1 MTAPTNVA
9 RDPGVPRP
17 AGSGGRGVRQ
27 IGDLVL
33 GSTPPGGDAGPPA
46 PPAPHLRGQRLWLVV
61 FCTGLVV
68 TVADAAFDAPAPRNL
83 IAWGWL
89 VCTVLAIEW
98 GARTY
103 RPRDTRPWHYLST
116 AVAFFLVGWIARDL
130 HTFTSFAGAPTGP
143 NLADLAQLIAY
154 PLILIAVVLLARARR
169 IGGDL
174 DSLLDALI
182 VGSAIAFVAW
192 RAVLSPAFHGSEAS
206 RRSLAVAAA
215 IPAIDLLLIVIMLRV
230 TLATTRRSW
239 SWAFLL
245 LGLCVETV
253 GDLVYALATANLS
266 SKASA
271 LPVWVAG
278 YVLIAAAA
286 LHPSMVELTEP
297 TVPAP
302 PRLGPVRIGLL
313 GMALLTTPAVIL
325 LDRVQHM
332 SGVDDTLLI
341 SSGLITLVVLVR
353 LVSLARQAERAA
365 DRERTREQRF
375 ESLVRN
381 SSDLLGV
388 VDARNHLTYVSPAVE
403 TVLGYSHHDILGAN
417 VARWFHPDDLE
428 RARVALDGLA
438 EGEDSGRLLLRLRHA
453 DGSWRWVEANA
464 VNLLGDPSVAGVVVN
479 CRDVTERVEAEHL
492 VRASV
497 TQQAAAATLGR
508 EALAGADF
516 DQLAERT
523 VHLVRSTLDV
533 QSCFLFVQQPDDTVV
548 CKALDGPGDVL
559 ELPGDLSE
567 HPLLAQCLESEEPI
581 HVVDTTPTG
590 PFPDAAPAQ
599 HRPLAGGEPDDTDGP
614 ATHVPPE
621 GPAMLGVRV
630 ADREHAI
637 GALVVRSGVPRAF
650 TAGEASFLQSMSSAL
665 GLAVGRREVETA
677 ARHQALH
684 DALTGLPNRTLFLDR
699 LESAL
704 ARLERS
710 RTTIAVLFLDL
721 DHFKV
726 VNDSLGHNSGD
737 RILVTV
743 AERLSSIL
751 RPGDTVA
758 RFGGDEF
765 TILCD
770 GLVDASE
777 AVDIAER
784 IRAGLATALEVG
796 RAELHQT
803 VSIGIAVATGLGAH
817 PEAMLR
823 DADAAMY
830 RAKERGRNRVE
841 LFDDTMRDR
850 AITRLRTEIAL
861 RRAIT
866 QDELVLHYQPVI
878 DLTSGDMVGA
888 EALIRWQHPRE
899 GLVAPARFIPVAE
912 ETGLISE
919 ISQWVLEHALQQV
932 ADWNRS
938 AEESTAVSLN
948 VSARTLASRQ
958 FPDRVAEALEATGA
972 PPELVCLEI
981 TESALMDDVERSLE
995 TLGRLRDLGVTL
1007 AVDDFGTG
1015 YSSLTYLK
1023 RLPVDVLKID
1033 GSFVDGLG
1041 REAEDSAIV
1050 AAIVTLA
1057 ATLGQQAIAEGVE
1070 TALQL
1075 GELQR
1080 LDCPL
1085 AQGFLFSR
1093 AVPADD
1099 LSRLRHIDL
1108 GTATSVSS

>member
-1 MTAPTNVA
+1 
-9 RDPGVPRP
+9 
-17 AGSGGRGVRQ
+17 
-27 IGDLVL
+27 
-33 GSTPPGGDAGPPA
+33 
-46 PPAPHLRGQRLWLVV
+46 
-61 FCTGLVV
+61 
-68 TVADAAFDAPAPRNL
+68 
-83 IAWGWL
+83 
-89 VCTVLAIEW
+89 
-98 GARTY
+98 
-103 RPRDTRPWHYLST
+103 
-116 AVAFFLVGWIARDL
+116 
-130 HTFTSFAGAPTGP
+130 
-143 NLADLAQLIAY
+143 
-154 PLILIAVVLLARARR
+154 
-169 IGGDL
+169 
-174 DSLLDALI
+174 
-182 VGSAIAFVAW
+182 
-192 RAVLSPAFHGSEAS
+192 
-206 RRSLAVAAA
+206 
-215 IPAIDLLLIVIMLRV
+215 
-230 TLATTRRSW
+230 
-239 SWAFLL
+239 
-245 LGLCVETV
+245 
-253 GDLVYALATANLS
+253 
-266 SKASA
+266 
-271 LPVWVAG
+271 
-278 YVLIAAAA
+278 
-286 LHPSMVELTEP
+286 
-297 TVPAP
+297 
-302 PRLGPVRIGLL
+302 
-313 GMALLTTPAVIL
+313 
-325 LDRVQHM
+325 
-332 SGVDDTLLI
+332 
-341 SSGLITLVVLVR
+341 
-353 LVSLARQAERAA
+353 
-365 DRERTREQRF
+365 
-375 ESLVRN
+375 
-381 SSDLLGV
+381 
-388 VDARNHLTYVSPAVE
+388 
-403 TVLGYSHHDILGAN
+403 
-417 VARWFHPDDLE
+417 
-428 RARVALDGLA
+428 
-438 EGEDSGRLLLRLRHA
+438 
-453 DGSWRWVEANA
+453 
-464 VNLLGDPSVAGVVVN
+464 
-479 CRDVTERVEAEHL
+479 
-492 VRASV
+492 
-497 TQQAAAATLGR
+497 
-508 EALAGADF
+508 
-516 DQLAERT
+516 
-523 VHLVRSTLDV
+523 
-533 QSCFLFVQQPDDTVV
+533 VV

-581 HVVDTTPTG
+581 HVVDTTPPG

>member
-1 MTAPTNVA
+1 V
-9 RDPGVPRP
+9 
-17 AGSGGRGVRQ
+17 
-27 IGDLVL
+27 
-33 GSTPPGGDAGPPA
+33 
-46 PPAPHLRGQRLWLVV
+46 
-61 FCTGLVV
+61 
-68 TVADAAFDAPAPRNL
+68 
-83 IAWGWL
+83 
-89 VCTVLAIEW
+89 
-98 GARTY
+98 
-103 RPRDTRPWHYLST
+103 
-116 AVAFFLVGWIARDL
+116 
-130 HTFTSFAGAPTGP
+130 
-143 NLADLAQLIAY
+143 
-154 PLILIAVVLLARARR
+154 
-169 IGGDL
+169 
-174 DSLLDALI
+174 
-182 VGSAIAFVAW
+182 
-192 RAVLSPAFHGSEAS
+192 
-206 RRSLAVAAA
+206 
-215 IPAIDLLLIVIMLRV
+215 
-230 TLATTRRSW
+230 
-239 SWAFLL
+239 
-245 LGLCVETV
+245 
-253 GDLVYALATANLS
+253 
-266 SKASA
+266 
-271 LPVWVAG
+271 
-278 YVLIAAAA
+278 
-286 LHPSMVELTEP
+286 
-297 TVPAP
+297 
-302 PRLGPVRIGLL
+302 
-313 GMALLTTPAVIL
+313 
-325 LDRVQHM
+325 
-332 SGVDDTLLI
+332 
-341 SSGLITLVVLVR
+341 
-353 LVSLARQAERAA
+353 
-365 DRERTREQRF
+365 
-375 ESLVRN
+375 
-381 SSDLLGV
+381 
-388 VDARNHLTYVSPAVE
+388 
-403 TVLGYSHHDILGAN
+403 
-417 VARWFHPDDLE
+417 
-428 RARVALDGLA
+428 
-438 EGEDSGRLLLRLRHA
+438 
-453 DGSWRWVEANA
+453 
-464 VNLLGDPSVAGVVVN
+464 
-479 CRDVTERVEAEHL
+479 
-492 VRASV
+492 
-497 TQQAAAATLGR
+497 
-508 EALAGADF
+508 
-516 DQLAERT
+516 
-523 VHLVRSTLDV
+523 
-533 QSCFLFVQQPDDTVV
+533 
-548 CKALDGPGDVL
+548 
-559 ELPGDLSE
+559 
-567 HPLLAQCLESEEPI
+567 
-581 HVVDTTPTG
+581 
-590 PFPDAAPAQ
+590 
-599 HRPLAGGEPDDTDGP
+599 
-614 ATHVPPE
+614 
-621 GPAMLGVRV
+621 LGVRV

-938 AEESTAVSLN
+938 ADESTAVSLN

-1080 LDCPL
+1080 LGCPL

-1099 LSRLRHIDL
+1099 LSGLRHIDL
-1108 GTATSVSS
+1108 STATSVS

>member
-1 MTAPTNVA
+1 M
-9 RDPGVPRP
+9 
-17 AGSGGRGVRQ
+17 
-27 IGDLVL
+27 
-33 GSTPPGGDAGPPA
+33 
-46 PPAPHLRGQRLWLVV
+46 
-61 FCTGLVV
+61 FCVGLVV

-89 VCTVLAIEW
+89 VCTVVAIEW

-116 AVAFFLVGWIARDL
+116 AVAFFLAGWIARDL
-130 HTFTSFAGAPTGP
+130 HTFTDLAGAPTGS
-143 NLADLAQLIAY
+143 NFADLAQLIAY
-154 PLILIAVVLLARARR
+154 PLILMAVVLLARARR

-174 DSLLDALI
+174 DSLLDAVI

-206 RRSLAVAAA
+206 HRSLAVAAA
-215 IPAIDLLLIVIMLRV
+215 IPAVDLLLIVIMLRV

-245 LGLCVETV
+245 VGLCVETV

-332 SGVDDTLLI
+332 TGVDDTLLI

-388 VDARNHLTYVSPAVE
+388 VDAHNHLTYVSPAVE
-403 TVLGYSHHDILGAN
+403 TVLGYSHHDIIGAN
-417 VARWFHPDDLE
+417 VVRWFHPDDLE
-428 RARVALDGLA
+428 RVRVALDGLA
-438 EGEDSGRLLLRLRHA
+438 DGEDSGRLLLRLRHA

-559 ELPGDLSE
+559 ELPGDLGE

-581 HVVDTTPTG
+581 HVVDATPTG
-590 PFPDAAPAQ
+590 PFPDAGSAQ
-599 HRPLAGGEPDDTDGP
+599 HRPLAGGERDDADGP
-614 ATHVPPE
+614 ATHVVPE

-684 DALTGLPNRTLFLDR
+684 DALTGLPNRTAVPR
-699 LESAL
+699 PPRVG
-704 ARLERS
+704 ARPPRAQPHHHRGAVPRPRPLQGRERQPRPQLRRPHPGHRRRAALERS
-710 RTTIAVLFLDL
+710 
-721 DHFKV
+721 
-726 VNDSLGHNSGD
+726 SGPATPW
-737 RILVTV
+737 RASAAT
-743 AERLSSIL
+743 SS
-751 RPGDTVA
+751 RSCATGSSTP
-758 RFGGDEF
+758 
-765 TILCD
+765 
-770 GLVDASE
+770 SE

-878 DLTSGDMVGA
+878 DLTSGDDGRRRGPRPLAAPPRGPGGARPVHPRRRGDRPHRRDQPVGA
-888 EALIRWQHPRE
+888 RARARSRSPT
-899 GLVAPARFIPVAE
+899 GTAAP
-912 ETGLISE
+912 TT
-919 ISQWVLEHALQQV
+919 
-932 ADWNRS
+932 
-938 AEESTAVSLN
+938 STAVSLN

-958 FPDRVAEALEATGA
+958 FPDRVAEALDATGA

-1070 TALQL
+1070 TAAPARRAPAA
-1075 GELQR
+1075 R
-1080 LDCPL
+1080 LPPRTGL
-1085 AQGFLFSR
+1085 PVQPGGAR
-1093 AVPADD
+1093 RRPVAAPPHRPEHRHVAVVVAAV
-1099 LSRLRHIDL
+1099 
-1108 GTATSVSS
+1108 ATTGA

>member
-1 MTAPTNVA
+1 MTAPANVA
-9 RDPGVPRP
+9 HDTGGPRP

-33 GSTPPGGDAGPPA
+33 GGTPPGGDAAPPA
-46 PPAPHLRGQRLWLVV
+46 PPAQQLRGQRLWLVV

-68 TVADAAFDAPAPRNL
+68 TVADAVFDAPAPRNL

-103 RPRDTRPWHYLST
+103 RPSDTRPWHYLST
-116 AVAFFLVGWIARDL
+116 AVAFFLAGWIARDL
-130 HTFTSFAGAPTGP
+130 HTFTNLAGAPTGS

-215 IPAIDLLLIVIMLRV
+215 IPAVDLLLIVIMLRV

-239 SWAFLL
+239 SWALL
-245 LGLCVETV
+245 LVGLCVETV

-428 RARVALDGLA
+428 RARLALDGLP

-533 QSCFLFVQQPDDTVV
+533 QSCFLFVQQPDESVV

-559 ELPGDLSE
+559 ELPGDLAE

-581 HVVDTTPTG
+581 HVIDATPTG

-599 HRPLAGGEPDDTDGP
+599 HRPLAGGEPDDTDAP

-637 GALVVRSGVPRAF
+637 GALVVRSGVPRARSPPARPRSCSRCRARWAWRSGAARSRPPPATRRSTTRSPACR
-650 TAGEASFLQSMSSAL
+650 TAPCSSTASSRPSPASSA
-665 GLAVGRREVETA
+665 A
-677 ARHQALH
+677 A
-684 DALTGLPNRTLFLDR
+684 PP
-699 LESAL
+699 
-704 ARLERS
+704 S
-710 RTTIAVLFLDL
+710 RVLFLDL

-737 RILVTV
+737 RILVAV
-743 AERLSSIL
+743 AERLSSIAPAGRHRGPL
-751 RPGDTVA
+751 RRRRVHHPVRRA
-758 RFGGDEF
+758 RRRQRG
-765 TILCD
+765 
-770 GLVDASE
+770 
-777 AVDIAER
+777 
-784 IRAGLATALEVG
+784 G
-796 RAELHQT
+796 RASPSGSAPASPPRSRWAGPSCTQT
-803 VSIGIAVATGLGAH
+803 VSIGIAVATGLGAA
-817 PEAMLR
+817 PR
-823 DADAAMY
+823 GDAARRRRRHVPGQGAGPRPR
-830 RAKERGRNRVE
+830 RAVRRRHARPRHHPPAH
-841 LFDDTMRDR
+841 RDR
-850 AITRLRTEIAL
+850 AAPRHHPGRAGAAL
-861 RRAIT
+861 PAGDRPHQRR
-866 QDELVLHYQPVI
+866 HGRRRGP
-878 DLTSGDMVGA
+878 
-888 EALIRWQHPRE
+888 HPLAAPPR

-912 ETGLISE
+912 ETGLIAP
-919 ISQWVLEHALQQV
+919 IGQWVLEHALQQV
-932 ADWNRS
+932 ADWHRS
-938 AEESTAVSLN
+938 ADERHLRSAVNL
-948 VSARTLASRQ
+948 SARTLASRQ
-958 FPDRVAEALEATGA
+958 FPDRVAAALDGHRRAARAGVPGDHRERADGRRR
-972 PPELVCLEI
+972 
-981 TESALMDDVERSLE
+981 ALARDPRPAARPRRHP
-995 TLGRLRDLGVTL
+995 GRR
-1007 AVDDFGTG
+1007 
-1015 YSSLTYLK
+1015 
-1023 RLPVDVLKID
+1023 
-1033 GSFVDGLG
+1033 
-1041 REAEDSAIV
+1041 
-1050 AAIVTLA
+1050 
-1057 ATLGQQAIAEGVE
+1057 
-1070 TALQL
+1070 
-1075 GELQR
+1075 
-1080 LDCPL
+1080 
-1085 AQGFLFSR
+1085 
-1093 AVPADD
+1093 
-1099 LSRLRHIDL
+1099 RLRHRLLVAQLPQAAARSTCSRSTARSSTASGDEAERL
-1108 GTATSVSS
+1108 GHRGGHRHARRHARASRPSPRASRPRSSSVSSSGSTAPSPRASCSAGRCLPTTCRRSATST